1 MQGLSG
7 LFLWA
12 SVWQQ
17 QIPYLGKAPT
27 SGLFCQ
33 IIVALRLTNT
43 REIFNEYHIFV
54 RKPRDSIKSFCLGN
68 FSMSATVQLL
78 SFQWCGIQTYKN
90 LSCEKTKV
98 SNHMPPPVC
107 KMAAC
112 FKMYRLTQKN
122 EVTVPLRGKKKAGG
136 WGGRAISFHHV
147 LFGSICCCC
156 CFLLSASIVF
166 KKRKK
171 PTGKHF
177 SEIYF
182 LWNPV
187 WSTVFNNLLSINFH
201 T

>member
-1 MQGLSG
+1 MNTTFLSESQEILLN
-7 LFLWA
+7 LF
-12 SVWQQ
+12 VQ
-17 QIPYLGKAPT
+17 
-27 SGLFCQ
+27 
-33 IIVALRLTNT
+33 V
-43 REIFNEYHIFV
+43 IFL
-54 RKPRDSIKSFCLGN
+54 CLPQ
-68 FSMSATVQLL
+68 SQLL

-122 EVTVPLRGKKKAGG
+122 QVTVPLRGKKKAGG
-136 WGGRAISFHHV
+136 WGGRAISFHRV
-147 LFGSICCCC
+147 LFGSICC

-166 KKRKK
+166 KIRKK

-182 LWNPV
+182 L
-187 WSTVFNNLLSINFH
+187 
-201 T
+201 

>member
-1 MQGLSG
+1 M
-7 LFLWA
+7 
-12 SVWQQ
+12 
-17 QIPYLGKAPT
+17 
-27 SGLFCQ
+27 
-33 IIVALRLTNT
+33 ALRLINT
-43 REIFNEYHIFV
+43 WEIFNEYHIFV
-54 RKPRDSIKSFCLGN
+54 RKPRDSIESFCLGN

-112 FKMYRLTQKN
+112 FKMNRLTQKN
-122 EVTVPLRGKKKAGG
+122 QVTVPLRGKEEDGG
-136 WGGRAISFHHV
+136 WGGRAIFFHRV
-147 LFGSICCCC
+147 LFGSIGCCCC
-156 CFLLSASIVF
+156 CCCCCCLLNASIVF
-166 KKRKK
+166 KKRNK
-171 PTGKHF
+171 PPGKHF
-177 SEIYF
+177 SVMYF